1 MNILLLVEDKSF
13 LIFWL
18 CFDLCHYKLKTN
30 ANIFLYF
37 IKLKLHSVSL
47 SQLFSPANVRV
58 TAQSMH

>member
-18 CFDLCHYKLKTN
+18 CFDLCLYKLKTT

-37 IKLKLHSVSL
+37 IKLKLHSISL
-47 SQLFSPANVRV
+47 SQLFTPG
-58 TAQSMH
+58 